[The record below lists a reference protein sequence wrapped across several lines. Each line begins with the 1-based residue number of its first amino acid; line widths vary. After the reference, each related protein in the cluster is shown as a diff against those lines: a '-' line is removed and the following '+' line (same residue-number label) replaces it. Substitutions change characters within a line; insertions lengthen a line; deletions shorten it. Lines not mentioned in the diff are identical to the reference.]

1 MRFGVVAVAGLMVAA
16 GAQAQQQSTG
26 ASTKQMPRYVLV
38 GPGCPGEF
46 TARQQSSGGSTMW
59 ATALEDKDKKE
70 QPPAAGSLGVHVEF
84 QGAKTQARSAELSVS
99 YLPAGLRVMPVAPG
113 ADAKSTDETKK
124 KTFEL
129 TAEDKARVEG
139 NLMVGRAA
147 TIESVHLMSVTFTD
161 GSVWHAAND
170 STCTIEPNR
179 VVRVDSK

>member
-1 MRFGVVAVAGLMVAA
+1 MRIGVVAVAGLMVAA
-16 GAQAQQQSTG
+16 GAQAQQQSSE
-26 ASTKQMPRYVLV
+26 ASAKQMPRYVAV
-38 GPGCPGEF
+38 GAGCPGQLS
-46 TARQQSSGGSTMW
+46 AHQQSSGGSTMW
-59 ATALEDKDKKE
+59 TIALEDKDKKE

-84 QGAKTQARSAELSVS
+84 QGVKTQARSAELSVS
-99 YLPAGLRVMPVAPG
+99 YLPAGLRVMPVTPG
-113 ADAKSTDETKK
+113 AKSSQESKK